1 MTDESMQSNLNY
13 CCYKEKEIL
22 GSDENVR
29 SPSDCK
35 YFVSHSCLPNFQ
47 LQAYMSVDNFNNN
60 ISNKMDERTD
70 TNMRDNIG
78 GNRNKEPFENAAT
91 KRQRHH
97 NNINTK
103 SGGLRT
109 HLVALR
115 NVKKGDTVHCSAI
128 VHAGQVRHSKKYIF
142 CYGYLFF

>member
-1 MTDESMQSNLNY
+1 
-13 CCYKEKEIL
+13 
-22 GSDENVR
+22 
-29 SPSDCK
+29 
-35 YFVSHSCLPNFQ
+35 
-47 LQAYMSVDNFNNN
+47 
-60 ISNKMDERTD
+60 MDERTD

-78 GNRNKEPFENAAT
+78 GNRNKEPFANTAT

-142 CYGYLFF
+142 CQSYLFF